1 MSLPRHP
8 RLAEPTLA
16 RYLPPGSSLAGRTV
30 RECLRQMEERQLKLM
45 PLTENDAVVATVT
58 IEVLQKDII
67 NYYEKVFH
75 ELELDRNI
83 MFLQGT
89 YSC

>member
-8 RLAEPTLA
+8 RLAEPSLA
-16 RYLPPGSSLAGRTV
+16 RYLPPGSSLGVRTV
-30 RECLRQMEERQLKLM
+30 RDCLRQMAEQQVTLLPVM
-45 PLTENDAVVATVT
+45 ENGAVVATLA
-58 IEVLQKDII
+58 IEVLQKDLID
-67 NYYEKVFH
+67 YYEKVFH

>member
-8 RLAEPTLA
+8 RIAEPTLA
-16 RYLPPGSSLAGRTV
+16 RYLPPGSSLGTRTV
-30 RECLRQMEERQLKLM
+30 RDCLKQISDQQARTLSLS
-45 PLTENDAVVATVT
+45 ENGQIIATLSV
-58 IEVLQKDII
+58 ESLQKDLID
-67 NYYEKVFH
+67 YYEKVFH
-75 ELELDRNI
+75 ELELDRKI